1 MLWNQNETRTEGRG
15 VSLLKPSA
23 FTLVELLVVITIIGI
38 LAGLITSAALK
49 ALNRAKQVEITLELQ
64 QLGIAMEDLKNEF
77 GAYPPN
83 GMIKTSTPVN
93 ILAQND
99 FVRMFKKSFPRSQE
113 PAELI
118 FALAGGAVN
127 NPVQSSSLVDTGMN
141 GAEALYFW
149 LGGFSSDVA
158 YPISGPGGPSFSD
171 GNDANTILDPSD
183 EVLEDRS
190 LRYEFDLGR
199 LRPKTADGIFD
210 DSPGTGRFITYNDP
224 RPGSGG
230 VLRRINLW
238 QYVSSGST
246 VPVAYYETSRHAPA
260 NYDLP
265 VFGFVPANV
274 FPQVH
279 AIKQLRAGVI
289 LGATTTYD
297 DIRFVEDKKFQILHC
312 GTDDIWGD
320 GFASMY
326 LDSDNPPAV
335 SSLLLAPEGPF
346 IGDVADTLGNFM
358 TGTLED
364 KLE

>member
-183 EVLEDRS
+183 
-190 LRYEFDLGR
+190 
-199 LRPKTADGIFD
+199 
-210 DSPGTGRFITYNDP
+210 
-224 RPGSGG
+224 
-230 VLRRINLW
+230 
-238 QYVSSGST
+238 
-246 VPVAYYETSRHAPA
+246 
-260 NYDLP
+260 
-265 VFGFVPANV
+265 
-274 FPQVH
+274 
-279 AIKQLRAGVI
+279 
-289 LGATTTYD
+289 
-297 DIRFVEDKKFQILHC
+297 
-312 GTDDIWGD
+312 
-320 GFASMY
+320 
-326 LDSDNPPAV
+326 
-335 SSLLLAPEGPF
+335 
-346 IGDVADTLGNFM
+346 
-358 TGTLED
+358 
-364 KLE
+364 